1 MISLHNVSKHYR
13 VAGHRR
19 VVLRNVSA
27 TFETGTSYGILGING
42 AGKSTLIRLLAGTE
56 LVNTGRI
63 RRDVRVSWPLGFAGG
78 FHPLMTGRENLK
90 FVARAYGEDV
100 REVLDFVEDFAELGD
115 FIEAPMRTYSSGM
128 QARLAFGLSMAIS
141 FDCYLI
147 DEITAVG
154 DARFA
159 AKCADVFSKRLE
171 HSDIIMV
178 SHGVEVI
185 KQYCQKGAVVADGNL
200 IFFDDVDDAIEL
212 YRRMN
217 F

>member
-1 MISLHNVSKHYR
+1 MPNSGR
-13 VAGHRR
+13 VRR
-19 VVLRNVSA
+19 
-27 TFETGTSYGILGING
+27 T
-42 AGKSTLIRLLAGTE
+42 
-56 LVNTGRI
+56 
-63 RRDVRVSWPLGFAGG
+63 VRVSWPLGFAGG

-90 FVARAYGEDV
+90 FVARSYGEDV
-100 REVLDFVEDFAELGD
+100 REVTDFVEEFAELGD
-115 FIEAPMRTYSSGM
+115 FMNAPVRTYSSGM

-159 AKCADVFSKRLE
+159 AKCAEVFNERRE
-171 HSDIIMV
+171 TSDIIIV
-178 SHGVEVI
+178 SHSIATI
-185 KQYCQKGAVVADGNL
+185 KEYCQKGAVVADGNL
-200 IFFDDVDDAIEL
+200 LMFDDVDDAIEL